1 MPPTIEA
8 APGLWDALRG
18 AGQRRE
24 LHELLDLPG
33 NDPRALAQNLAHL
46 RLLNRW
52 LGWSAAVDRELTTL
66 MQRYHLSEAMVL
78 DIATGTAD
86 IPRYLLGRATRR
98 GVTLHL
104 IATDISREVLRC
116 APAPGIRLLQHD
128 GASLPFRNASA
139 DYVLCNLAAHHFPPA
154 SLRRVLAEM
163 WRVARRAILVS
174 DLTRG
179 RTSYLLARLLAL
191 VLRNP
196 LTSHDG
202 PVSVLRAYTP
212 RELAMLAREAGIPRP
227 RVRTFFPAR
236 MTLLAEKAHVHE

>member
-1 MPPTIEA
+1 VHRTAAA

-24 LHELLDLPG
+24 LVELLDLPG
-33 NDPRALAQNLAHL
+33 NDPQSLHQNLAHL

-52 LGWSAAVDRELTTL
+52 MGWSAAVDRDLVWL
-66 MQRYHLSEAMVL
+66 MRRHGLRSATVL
-78 DIATGTAD
+78 DIATGSAD
-86 IPRYLLGRATRR
+86 IPRELARRAARR
-98 GVTLHL
+98 RQRLAI
-104 IATDISREVLRC
+104 IATDVSKQVLVCGRG
-116 APAPGIRLLQHD
+116 AGLELVQHD
-128 GASLPFRNASA
+128 GTSLPFRDASA
-139 DYVLCNLAAHHFPPA
+139 DYVLCNLAAHHFPPHA
-154 SLRRVLAEM
+154 LRDALAEM
-163 WRVARRAILVS
+163 WRVARHAVLVS

-179 RTSYLLARLLAL
+179 RFNYVLARLMAL

-212 RELAMLAREAGIPRP
+212 QELRTLGCEAGLRQM

-236 MTLLAEKAHVHE
+236 MGLIAEKGQGA